1 MDSKFN
7 VCLFSGGR
15 GAATILS
22 ELVNVEQLNLVVLL
36 NAYDDGLSTGVLRN
50 LIPGMLGPSDIR
62 KTFSTVL
69 KSSNR
74 NRNIT
79 LAELLEYRI
88 GSIDSKGNVWSNRDS
103 GSSIENSF
111 CGDEFLNNYFDN
123 LPSRISRRLIAWKNE
138 AFKYLLDSLGEE
150 SLREIVTDMAFGN
163 ILFAGAYLESNNDF
177 NATIKL
183 WTEVFAPGI
192 LILNV
197 TNGENRV
204 LFGIKE
210 DGSLLADEAAIVSK
224 HKALGKIERI
234 FLLKQYIT
242 ESEIQMLSTLPK
254 EQALEFLLEREEL
267 PEINSS
273 AAVALEKA
281 QMIIYGPGTQHSSLL
296 PSYMTKGIADQIA
309 RNTAAEKVFISNIGI
324 DHDIVSENFESLM
337 ENLEKYM
344 NIGVT
349 ASSQIPRNRLITK
362 SIISSFSDLSFDMA
376 TFDNSQDL
384 NNEINYAKWGSDKY
398 SHDGIRVSRAL
409 MTIASMNSKLFQQES
424 LCSMSIVIPVL
435 NEMPTL
441 KKVLSDVVTFDW
453 LGEGFVPQIVVVDG
467 GSSDGSWEYLKTVN
481 GILALSSA
489 ETPGRGS
496 AIRKGILHARGEIV
510 VTFPA
515 DDEYAVASLIDIG
528 RALVERDVGIV
539 FGSRSTLCIDTDAR
553 LREIYGG
560 RTREYFLSKWGGFL
574 LSSIS
579 AVKYH
584 RWISDPLTS
593 IKGFK
598 KTDKMNLSFSGDSL
612 NWDTKIII
620 DSWKL
625 RVPIMEVAVDYIP
638 RTRRQGK
645 KTTVYSGLMALWE
658 LIKSNR

>member
-1 MDSKFN
+1 MDNRFN

-22 ELVNVEQLNLVVLL
+22 ELVNVEQLKLVVLL

-74 NRNIT
+74 NRNLP
-79 LAELLEYRI
+79 LAELLEYRM
-88 GSIDSKGNVWSNRDS
+88 GSIDSNGNAWRNRDS

-111 CGDEFLNNYFDN
+111 CGDEFLNSYFDN
-123 LPSRISRRLIAWKNE
+123 LPLRISRKLISWTNE
-138 AFKYLLDSLGEE
+138 SFQFLFNSIGEE
-150 SLREIVTDMAFGN
+150 SLREILTDMAFGN
-163 ILFAGAYLESNNDF
+163 ILFAGAYLESNKDF
-177 NATIKL
+177 NAAIEL
-183 WTEVFAPGI
+183 WTETFDPGI
-192 LILNV
+192 SILNV

-210 DGSLLADEAAIVSK
+210 DGSLLPDEAAIVSK

-234 FLLKQYIT
+234 FLLKQYLT
-242 ESEIQMLSTLPK
+242 ESENRVLSTLPK
-254 EQALEFLLEREEL
+254 VQASAFLLDREVL

-273 AAVALEKA
+273 VAVALEKA

-296 PSYMTKGIADQIA
+296 PSYMTKRIAEQIA
-309 RNTAAEKVFISNIGI
+309 SNTAAEKVFISNIGM
-324 DHDIVSENFESLM
+324 DNDIVGENFESLM

-349 ASSQIPRNRLITK
+349 ASPQIPRNRLITK

-376 TFDNSQDL
+376 TFDNSRDL
-384 NNEINYAKWGSDKY
+384 NNEINYAKWGSDNY
-398 SHDGIRVSRAL
+398 SHDGVRVSRAL

-435 NEMPTL
+435 NEIPTL
-441 KKVLSDVVTFDW
+441 AKVLNDVVTFDW
-453 LGEGFVPQIVVVDG
+453 LGEGFVPQIIVVDG

-489 ETPGRGS
+489 DTPGRGS
-496 AIRKGILHARGEIV
+496 AIRKGIMHARGEVV

-515 DDEYAVASLIDIG
+515 DDEYAVDSLIDIG
-528 RALVERDVGIV
+528 RALVEKDVGIV

-598 KTDKMNLSFSGDSL
+598 KNDKMNLSFIGDSL
-612 NWDTKIII
+612 NWDTRIII
-620 DSWKL
+620 DSWKH
-625 RVPIMEVAVDYIP
+625 RVPIMEVAVDYVP

-645 KTTVYSGLMALWE
+645 KTTVHSGLMALWE

>member
-1 MDSKFN
+1 MDNKFN

-22 ELVNVEQLNLVVLL
+22 ELVNVEQLKLVVLL

-74 NRNIT
+74 NRNLP
-79 LAELLEYRI
+79 LAELLEYRM
-88 GSIDSKGNVWSNRDS
+88 GSIDSNGNAWRNRDS

-111 CGDEFLNNYFDN
+111 CGDEFLNSYFDN
-123 LPSRISRRLIAWKNE
+123 LPLRISRKLISWTNE
-138 AFKYLLDSLGEE
+138 AFQFLFNSIGEE
-150 SLREIVTDMAFGN
+150 SLREILTDMAFGN
-163 ILFAGAYLESNNDF
+163 ILFAGAYLESNKDF
-177 NATIKL
+177 NAAIEV
-183 WTEVFAPGI
+183 WTETFDPGI
-192 LILNV
+192 SILNV

-204 LFGIKE
+204 LFGVKE
-210 DGSLLADEAAIVSK
+210 DGSLLPDEAAIVSK

-234 FLLKQYIT
+234 FLLKQYLT
-242 ESEIQMLSTLPK
+242 ESENRVLSTLPK
-254 EQALEFLLEREEL
+254 VQASAFLLDREVL

-273 AAVALEKA
+273 VAVALEKA

-296 PSYMTKGIADQIA
+296 PSYMTKRIAEQIA
-309 RNTAAEKVFISNIGI
+309 SNTAAEKVFISNIGM
-324 DHDIVSENFESLM
+324 DHDIVGENFDSLM

-349 ASSQIPRNRLITK
+349 ASPQIPRNRLITK
-362 SIISSFSDLSFDMA
+362 SMISSFSDLSFDMA
-376 TFDNSQDL
+376 TFDNSRDL
-384 NNEINYAKWGSDKY
+384 NNEINYAKWGSDNY
-398 SHDGIRVSRAL
+398 SHDGVRVSRAL

-435 NEMPTL
+435 NEIPTL
-441 KKVLSDVVTFDW
+441 AKVLNDVVTFDW
-453 LGEGFVPQIVVVDG
+453 LGEGFVPQIIVVDG

-489 ETPGRGS
+489 DTPGRGS
-496 AIRKGILHARGEIV
+496 AIRKGIMHARGEVV

-515 DDEYAVASLIDIG
+515 DDEYAVDSLIDIG
-528 RALVERDVGIV
+528 RALVEKDVGIV

-598 KTDKMNLSFSGDSL
+598 KNDKMNLSFIGDSL
-612 NWDTKIII
+612 NWDTRIII
-620 DSWKL
+620 DSWKQ
-625 RVPIMEVAVDYIP
+625 RVPIMEVAVDYVP

-645 KTTVYSGLMALWE
+645 KTTVHSGLMALWE

>member
-1 MDSKFN
+1 
-7 VCLFSGGR
+7 
-15 GAATILS
+15 
-22 ELVNVEQLNLVVLL
+22 
-36 NAYDDGLSTGVLRN
+36 
-50 LIPGMLGPSDIR
+50 
-62 KTFSTVL
+62 
-69 KSSNR
+69 
-74 NRNIT
+74 
-79 LAELLEYRI
+79 
-88 GSIDSKGNVWSNRDS
+88 
-103 GSSIENSF
+103 
-111 CGDEFLNNYFDN
+111 
-123 LPSRISRRLIAWKNE
+123 
-138 AFKYLLDSLGEE
+138 
-150 SLREIVTDMAFGN
+150 MAFGN
-163 ILFAGAYLESNNDF
+163 ILFAGAYLESNKDF
-177 NATIKL
+177 NAAIEV
-183 WTEVFAPGI
+183 WTETFDPGI
-192 LILNV
+192 SILNV

-204 LFGIKE
+204 LFGVKE
-210 DGSLLADEAAIVSK
+210 DGSLLPDEAAIVSK

-234 FLLKQYIT
+234 FLLKQYLT
-242 ESEIQMLSTLPK
+242 ESENRVLSTLPK
-254 EQALEFLLEREEL
+254 VQASAFLLDREVL

-273 AAVALEKA
+273 VAVALEKA

-296 PSYMTKGIADQIA
+296 PSYMTKRIAEQIA
-309 RNTAAEKVFISNIGI
+309 SNTAAEKVFISNIGM
-324 DHDIVSENFESLM
+324 DHDIVGENFESLM

-349 ASSQIPRNRLITK
+349 ASPQIPRNRLITK
-362 SIISSFSDLSFDMA
+362 SMISSFSDLSFDMA
-376 TFDNSQDL
+376 TFDNSRDL
-384 NNEINYAKWGSDKY
+384 NNEINYAKWGSDNY
-398 SHDGIRVSRAL
+398 SHDGVRVSRAL

-435 NEMPTL
+435 NEIPTL
-441 KKVLSDVVTFDW
+441 AKVLNDVVTFDW
-453 LGEGFVPQIVVVDG
+453 LGEGFVPQIIVVDG

-489 ETPGRGS
+489 DTPGRGS
-496 AIRKGILHARGEIV
+496 AIRKGIMHARGEVV

-515 DDEYAVASLIDIG
+515 DDEYAVDSLIDIG
-528 RALVERDVGIV
+528 RALVEKDVGIV

-598 KTDKMNLSFSGDSL
+598 KNDKMNLSFIGDSL
-612 NWDTKIII
+612 NWDTRIII
-620 DSWKL
+620 DSWKQ
-625 RVPIMEVAVDYIP
+625 RVPIMEVAVDYVP

-645 KTTVYSGLMALWE
+645 KTTVHSGLMALWE